1 MHKFITDF
9 IKIGQSGPTID
20 GRNIDPVMLTDA
32 AETYDPAVYTAV
44 IWVDHMRWY
53 GNYGKVVELKAE
65 RGEGGIVSLYARLQ
79 PNEFLVAQNGAG
91 QKLFTSMELQPNFA
105 ETGKYY
111 LSGLAVTDEPASLGT
126 HELRFS
132 RRKTNDANV
141 ILCGVELTPLAP
153 SSYSDEEPPGW
164 FKSFLSRFAS
174 RGESISDQPNNE
186 DNTMNEVQF
195 AALKGA
201 LDKLEGAVSGIAE
214 KFSPTV
220 TEPDSANADEDKQL
234 EAEALTSL
242 TKQLSDLTAN
252 IETQFA
258 MLASRFEGEKSG
270 THVGDITQPGAD
282 EKYL

>member
-1 MHKFITDF
+1 MHKFITDWV
-9 IKIGQSGPTID
+9 KIGQSGPTID
-20 GRNIDPVMLTDA
+20 GRNIDPVMLRDA
-32 AETYDPAVYTAV
+32 AETYDLDVYTAV
-44 IWVDHMRWY
+44 IWIDHMRWY
-53 GNYGKVVELKAE
+53 GSYGKVVELKAE
-65 RGEGGIVSLYARLQ
+65 EADGIVSLYARLQ
-79 PNEFLVAQNGAG
+79 PNEWLVGKNGAG
-91 QKLFTSMELQPNFA
+91 QKLFTSMELITDFA
-105 ETGKYY
+105 GTGKSY

-258 MLASRFEGEKSG
+258 MLASRFEGEKPG